1 LSRVNNINFHQILYK
16 RFPDNRIVGL
26 FGSWSTVRNRPN
38 HCSFQ
43 LLTFPPPSLRLLLF
57 AELLLTPWLQ
67 TGMEAQSQLRPVG
80 GLAYMVRLKI
90 ASTINRHA
98 ALVR

>member
-1 LSRVNNINFHQILYK
+1 
-16 RFPDNRIVGL
+16 
-26 FGSWSTVRNRPN
+26 
-38 HCSFQ
+38 
-43 LLTFPPPSLRLLLF
+43 
-57 AELLLTPWLQ
+57 
-67 TGMEAQSQLRPVG
+67 MEAQSQLRPVG